1 VKDKREFRR
10 IQLWQWLLFF
20 AGAGILIL
28 ASFYL
33 DGPVQV
39 WMSGHQRPVARS
51 FMEGVS
57 RYGDWPEHVA
67 LGVILVTLAWTRG
80 RKSWMRV
87 FAAMILACA
96 VAGAAARAVKI
107 STGRARPS
115 VQTEEAWSGPRLSAK
130 HNSFPSGHTAAST
143 AFFATLILAG
153 WRIGTPLLAIPLLI
167 AFSRMY
173 VGAHYL
179 SDAVA
184 GALIGIVAAICI
196 VQWRPLKL
204 QEQKARIQN

>member
-33 DGPVQV
+33 DAPVRG
-39 WMSGHQRPVARS
+39 WMTRHQGPVARS

-67 LGVILVTLAWTRG
+67 LGLILLTLAWTRG
-80 RKSWMRV
+80 NKSWMRV
-87 FAAMILACA
+87 FVAMILACA
-96 VAGAAARAVKI
+96 LAGAAARVVKI

-115 VQTEEAWSGPRLSAK
+115 VQSEEAWSGPRLSSK
-130 HNSFPSGHTAAST
+130 HNSFPSGHTAASV

-173 VGAHYL
+173 VAAHYF

-184 GALIGIVAAICI
+184 GALIGIVAAICV
-196 VQWRPLKL
+196 VQWKPLKL
-204 QEQKARIQN
+204 DELKSRIRN